1 MNKLETL
8 QLSKNEIRFMFL
20 LALFTCLVTILSL
33 IFIVNQLPHL
43 SKNNQEIN
51 REQVF
56 RGLIVIICVFIG
68 PMIIE
73 NIFLFRKEIRI
84 NSNTPFL
91 YKTMKKV
98 FFGVSII
105 LSILYTISFSGSLV
119 NKIGI
124 DSVFG
129 FEIFDLICYGVF
141 VWLIIGF
148 VFIVIDKY
156 IYKIDNFWETIK
168 DDVYLYLN
176 GRTKLERFVSALIM
190 PLSIISEE
198 ILYRGYLVLYLGN
211 IYNAFLLFGFSSI
224 ILSVLSH
231 LYQGKGRII
240 SNLIFASAMVFIT
253 IITGKILL
261 AITVHLLNNYL
272 VMFTRWRISNKKKDP
287 KRI

>member
-1 MNKLETL
+1 MNKLETI

-20 LALFTCLVTILSL
+20 LALFTCLVTTLSL

-51 REQVF
+51 RDQVF
-56 RGLIVIICVFIG
+56 RGLAVIICVFIG

-124 DSVFG
+124 DSVFD

-148 VFIVIDKY
+148 VFIVFDKY
-156 IYKIDNFWETIK
+156 IYKIDSFWETTK

-176 GRTKLERFVSALIM
+176 GRTRLERFVSALIM

-287 KRI
+287 I

>member
-1 MNKLETL
+1 
-8 QLSKNEIRFMFL
+8 MFL

-105 LSILYTISFSGSLV
+105 LSILYIISFSGSLV
-119 NKIGI
+119 YKIGI
-124 DSVFG
+124 DSVIG
-129 FEIFDLICYGVF
+129 FEIFDHICYGVF

-156 IYKIDNFWETIK
+156 IYKIDSFWETTK
-168 DDVYLYLN
+168 DDVYLYLD
-176 GRTKLERFVSALIM
+176 GRTRLERFVSALIM
-190 PLSIISEE
+190 PLSVISEE
-198 ILYRGYLVLYLGN
+198 FLYRGYLVLYLGN
-211 IYNAFLLFGFSSI
+211 VYNAFLLFGFSSI

-240 SNLIFASAMVFIT
+240 SNLIFTSAMVFIT